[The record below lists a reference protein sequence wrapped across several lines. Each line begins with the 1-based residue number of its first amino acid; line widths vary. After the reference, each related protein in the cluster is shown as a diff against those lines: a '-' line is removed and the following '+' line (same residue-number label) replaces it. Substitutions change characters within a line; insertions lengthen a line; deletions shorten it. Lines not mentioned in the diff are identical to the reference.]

1 VRLLDSRRLTGAN
14 LLTDSPGAV
23 IDVSFGDREPDLVI
37 GAWKEH
43 ARRLLAELDWS
54 GSALRVRRFAGGA
67 NLVVTAPEDG
77 LYTATELNE
86 TAWEAARDWI
96 EGGQQRLLLRAARQ
110 LRAEYRDEERPRM
123 MRLLQAARERDLP
136 VLADEDQLTIGLG
149 RRSHSWDLYEL
160 PHPDDVDW
168 RGLGRIPTALVTG
181 TNGKTTTVR
190 LLAAIARAADSVAG
204 VSSTDWLAMG
214 DELLDRDDY
223 AGPGGARRVLRDP
236 RCELAILETARGGL
250 LRRGLAVE
258 RADVAL
264 ITNIA
269 ADHLGEFGVETID
282 DLADVKWSVTRALG
296 ASGTLVLNA
305 EDPRL
310 VARAGACDAR
320 LCLFSTRPSVPAFR
334 EHVDS
339 GGLGYTVRRGQLR
352 RCLGGQETSIV
363 AVRRVPICF
372 GGAARH
378 NVANVLAAVAVAEAL
393 GLATAAIAAAL
404 TAFRSE
410 DNPGRGNLYSV
421 AGATVLV
428 DFAHNPDG
436 LAALL
441 PMIEALP
448 AQRRMLV
455 IGQAGDRGDAD
466 IVDYANAAAPLRFD
480 RVLIKR
486 MDGHARGRA
495 QGEVAALLRGAFR
508 EQGYAARAL
517 GLVTTELDAARAALR
532 WARPGDLVV
541 FLSHEKREATRAF
554 FERRAGAPSEPQ
566 GESGG

>member
-1 VRLLDSRRLTGAN
+1 
-14 LLTDSPGAV
+14 
-23 IDVSFGDREPDLVI
+23 VSFGDREPDLVI

-54 GSALRVRRFAGGA
+54 GSALRVRRFAGGV

>member
-1 VRLLDSRRLTGAN
+1 MRLLDSRRLTGAN

>member
-517 GLVTTELDAARAALR
+517 GLVATELDAARAALR

>member
-1 VRLLDSRRLTGAN
+1 
-14 LLTDSPGAV
+14 
-23 IDVSFGDREPDLVI
+23 
-37 GAWKEH
+37 
-43 ARRLLAELDWS
+43 
-54 GSALRVRRFAGGA
+54 
-67 NLVVTAPEDG
+67 
-77 LYTATELNE
+77 
-86 TAWEAARDWI
+86 
-96 EGGQQRLLLRAARQ
+96 
-110 LRAEYRDEERPRM
+110 
-123 MRLLQAARERDLP
+123 
-136 VLADEDQLTIGLG
+136 
-149 RRSHSWDLYEL
+149 
-160 PHPDDVDW
+160 
-168 RGLGRIPTALVTG
+168 
-181 TNGKTTTVR
+181 
-190 LLAAIARAADSVAG
+190 
-204 VSSTDWLAMG
+204 
-214 DELLDRDDY
+214 
-223 AGPGGARRVLRDP
+223 VLRDP

-269 ADHLGEFGVETID
+269 ADHLGEFGIETVD